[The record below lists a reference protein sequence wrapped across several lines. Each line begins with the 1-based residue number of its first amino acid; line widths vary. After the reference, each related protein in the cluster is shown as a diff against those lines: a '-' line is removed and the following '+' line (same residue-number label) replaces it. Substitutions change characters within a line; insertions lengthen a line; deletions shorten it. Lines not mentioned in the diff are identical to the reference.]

1 MTKVIDARTLSCPQP
16 VTLTM
21 KALEEADEVVTIVD
35 NETARDNV
43 SRLGKNQGCQVTVEQ
58 KEDGIYLTLTKADA
72 KPLRKGHL
80 PATGTV
86 LFIAS
91 EFLGRGD
98 NQQLGSLLMQK
109 FLHTMG
115 SLKSR
120 PETIILIN
128 TGVKL
133 ATKDSLVVEELHRLE
148 YQGVEILACGTC
160 LTHLQLMDKVGAGQV
175 SDMYTIAGK
184 LLRAE
189 KIVSL

>member
-1 MTKVIDARTLSCPQP
+1 MTRVIDARTLPCPQP

-43 SRLGKNQGCQVTVEQ
+43 SRLGKSRGCQVTVEP
-58 KEDGIYLTLTKADA
+58 KEDGIYLTLAKARA
-72 KPLRKGHL
+72 KPLREE
-80 PATGTV
+80 PMAATGTV

-109 FLHTMG
+109 FLHTLG

-120 PETIILIN
+120 PETIILVN

-133 ATKDSLVVEELHRLE
+133 ATSDSLVVEELLRLE
-148 YQGVEILACGTC
+148 QQGAEVLACGTC
-160 LTHLQLMDKVGAGQV
+160 LTHLELMGKLGAGQV
-175 SDMYTIAGK
+175 SDMYTIADK

>member
-1 MTKVIDARTLSCPQP
+1 MPKVIDARTLSCPQP

-35 NETARDNV
+35 NEAARDNV
-43 SRLGKNQGCQVTVEQ
+43 SRLGKNQGYQVTVEQ
-58 KEDGIYLTLTKADA
+58 KEDGIYLTLTKAGA
-72 KPLRKGHL
+72 KPPGEGCL
-80 PATGTV
+80 PVTGTV

-98 NQQLGSLLMQK
+98 NEQLGSILMQK
-109 FLHTMG
+109 FLHTLG
-115 SLKSR
+115 SFKSR
-120 PETIILIN
+120 PETLILVN

-133 ATKDSLVVEELHRLE
+133 ATNDSLVVEELRRLE
-148 YQGVEILACGTC
+148 HEGMEILACGTC
-160 LTHLQLMDKVGAGQV
+160 LMHLQLTDKVGVGQV
-175 SDMYTIAGK
+175 SDMYTIADK